1 MVLKYMKNSLTSFVI
16 KCIKTIWRPLFVPS
30 TAMAR
35 GPKKHLEPGA
45 APKNWMLDKLTGV
58 FAPRPP
64 TGPHKLRECLPLIIS
79 LRKRLKY
86 ALTGDEDLQQ
96 RFI

>member
-1 MVLKYMKNSLTSFVI
+1 M
-16 KCIKTIWRPLFVPS
+16 PS

-35 GPKKHLEPGA
+35 GPKKHLEPVA

-58 FAPRPP
+58 FAPHPS

-79 LRKRLKY
+79 LMNRLKY